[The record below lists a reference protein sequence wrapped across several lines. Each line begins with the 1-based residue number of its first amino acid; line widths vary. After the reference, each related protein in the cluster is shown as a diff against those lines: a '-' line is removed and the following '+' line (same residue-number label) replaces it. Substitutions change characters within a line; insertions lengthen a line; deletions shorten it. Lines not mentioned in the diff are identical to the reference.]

1 MSLGLANVIVDGA
14 GNRTFCCCSPMTKT
28 IINSTDWDYSID
40 STNLNAKIIKDCWR
54 TGQDLI
60 GSSAGCIHQGQTPN
74 PSYTQTVHTTVTR
87 TFASN
92 VSAASV
98 SFVGGGL
105 YIFSTTDLF
114 DDVGKIGLKKKPHN
128 IKMNTPHKRSPMG
141 FPETRFAL
149 LDTSGSM
156 REDVHGGNNV
166 GRSSIIPWGDESKYH
181 YGVLA
186 FYGLVEYLKQNHLLN
201 QTSISSGNFSDET
214 RIRKGLENAKRNI
227 LSPQFSGTR
236 IEKDKLKDIFE
247 GKNGLVFTISDGE
260 VENWSSIR
268 DNFIKKSKEHAY
280 FHLQI
285 GKSSSERGSK
295 MTEDLERAGLPV
307 VNIKSAN
314 DLAQKIIDLT
324 DNQYRGN

>member
-114 DDVGKIGLKKKPHN
+114 DDVGKIGSIHITDIPDIGCSTNVLVILPLDITSELTIVNN
-128 IKMNTPHKRSPMG
+128 IVSFTMSAQDICCTQNGYKAL
-141 FPETRFAL
+141 RFL
-149 LDTSGSM
+149 W
-156 REDVHGGNNV
+156 DVT
-166 GRSSIIPWGDESKYH
+166 
-181 YGVLA
+181 
-186 FYGLVEYLKQNHLLN
+186 LV
-201 QTSISSGNFSDET
+201 
-214 RIRKGLENAKRNI
+214 
-227 LSPQFSGTR
+227 
-236 IEKDKLKDIFE
+236 
-247 GKNGLVFTISDGE
+247 
-260 VENWSSIR
+260 
-268 DNFIKKSKEHAY
+268 
-280 FHLQI
+280 
-285 GKSSSERGSK
+285 
-295 MTEDLERAGLPV
+295 
-307 VNIKSAN
+307 
-314 DLAQKIIDLT
+314 
-324 DNQYRGN
+324 